1 MSFMTLLCFYFQTA
15 CAKLAA
21 DAGTCIALAFWCKF
35 LIVGKKKREE
45 WDQIKNR
52 KKSDLNSENI
62 KNHVCSGLAS
72 IRKFPAL

>member
-21 DAGTCIALAFWCKF
+21 DAGTCIALAFWCNF
-35 LIVGKKKREE
+35 LIVGKKKERNGTKLKTE
-45 WDQIKNR
+45 